1 MNADPTVH
9 PTREVTTMQTSTP
22 SHAAEPGGFLSALDA
37 LRSPGNLALVV
48 VAAILTLVVLALAMT
63 GFAHGGVG
71 PTFGL
76 LMLVL
81 AWLVGEA
88 GYCGVTLRRLQVSRR
103 QAPTGVAGSAVS
115 GFFAAIKVL
124 LAMLMLCAAM
134 LLLMLLASLLF
145 LITQIPGIGPALNFV
160 IFPVVALIVGVA
172 LYALLF
178 IAAPLAAVAACDGRS
193 VFGIVATVVLV
204 IRSRLFDT
212 ALRGVLL
219 NLMALFVIAL
229 ALLIVSLG
237 VATSGALQQMVHIGH
252 ASYGHMGGYGD
263 SDMLS
268 ALGGMGGGMLG
279 ALAGLRTVGAAS
291 MVLYFLACSLGFVVY
306 ASGWVVIFN
315 DTARDLDP
323 AALEAQMRTQA
334 ERVQQK
340 AREAQVRAARMA
352 RDHAAKPDDRTPP
365 PQA

>member
-1 MNADPTVH
+1 
-9 PTREVTTMQTSTP
+9 MQTSTP
-22 SHAAEPGGFLSALDA
+22 SPTAEPGGFLSALEA
-37 LRSPGNLALVV
+37 LRSPANLVLVALTAILAL
-48 VAAILTLVVLALAMT
+48 IVLALAMT

-88 GYCGVTLRRLQVSRR
+88 GYCGVTLRRLQISRG
-103 QAPTGVAGSAVS
+103 QLPTGVIGSATS

-124 LAMLMLCAAM
+124 LAMLLLCVAV
-134 LLLMLLASLLF
+134 LILMLAASLLF
-145 LITQIPGIGPALNFV
+145 LVTQIPGIGPALNYLV
-160 IFPVVALIVGVA
+160 FPIVALIVGAA

-219 NLMALFVIAL
+219 NLMAAFVIAL

-252 ASYGHMGGYGD
+252 SSYSQMGGYG
-263 SDMLS
+263 SDMYGSLGGM
-268 ALGGMGGGMLG
+268 GGMGGGMLG
-279 ALAGLRTVGAAS
+279 ALAGLRSVGAAAV
-291 MVLYFLACSLGFVVY
+291 VLYFLAFSLGFVVY

-334 ERVQQK
+334 ERMQQK
-340 AREAQVRAARMA
+340 AREAQARAAQLA
-352 RDHAAKPDDRTPP
+352 REHAAKSDDRTPP